1 MLYIVEILV
10 AFTVLAM
17 VFVLVAGLPLV
28 LWWGWS
34 AHPRGRQWAA
44 TFSIIGAVCVVGA
57 FGALAL
63 AGSLKGEE
71 TLAAP
76 FVVWLVATPLAVLSA
91 VGFADSWRASHGARR
106 A

>member
-1 MLYIVEILV
+1 
-10 AFTVLAM
+10 
-17 VFVLVAGLPLV
+17 
-28 LWWGWS
+28 
-34 AHPRGRQWAA
+34 
-44 TFSIIGAVCVVGA
+44 VVGA
-57 FGALAL
+57 LGALAL

-76 FVVWLVATPLAVLSA
+76 FVVWLVSAPLAVLSA